1 MPASTAFPAASF
13 LNCLQWIAPGGFTHL
28 RAGWDI
34 VSAAGV
40 LDKVR
45 DGVRRAD
52 CSAEATDAFRNDVCW
67 RNRALESGPT
77 KRIHHAP
84 SGGFVW
90 HPRLPDLEDKA
101 LSLGRGAARAIFTDA
116 SGSREW
122 GATLGG
128 HFLQGRWSNWA
139 SREGINWKVPWVL
152 E

>member
-1 MPASTAFPAASF
+1 M
-13 LNCLQWIAPGGFTHL
+13 N
-28 RAGWDI
+28 AG
-34 VSAAGV
+34 GV

-45 DGVRRAD
+45 DGGRRAD
-52 CSAEATDAFRNDVCW
+52 YSVEATDAFRNDACW

-90 HPRLPDLEDKA
+90 HPRLPHLEDKA
-101 LSLGRGAARAIFTDA
+101 LSLGCGVACAIFTDA

-128 HFLQGRWSNWA
+128 RFLQGRRSNWA
-139 SREGINWKVPWVL
+139 SREGINWKELRVL